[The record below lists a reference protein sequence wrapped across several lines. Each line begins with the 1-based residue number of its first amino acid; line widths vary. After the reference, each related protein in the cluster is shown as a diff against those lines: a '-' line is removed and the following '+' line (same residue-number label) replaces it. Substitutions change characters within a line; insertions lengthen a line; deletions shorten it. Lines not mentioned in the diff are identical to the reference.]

1 MRIEAGVL
9 ILQSSGL
16 AQLNAPIVS
25 LNGGCSRVMIQ
36 NGAGST
42 PSASVFSC

>member
-1 MRIEAGVL
+1 VRIEAGVL
-9 ILQSSGL
+9 ILQGTGL
-16 AQLNAPIVS
+16 AQLTAPIVS

-42 PSASVFSC
+42 PSASVLSC

>member
-1 MRIEAGVL
+1 VRIEAGIL
-9 ILQSSGL
+9 ILQGTGL

-42 PSASVFSC
+42 GSASVFSC